1 MITTRMAHV
10 GGRHALQS
18 VSSPLPPAKRFRRFP
33 EGLDTFPATFSKI
46 RLSRRCLLSI
56 LLYKIMLYIEIMLH
70 LKSRPHFQTS
80 TSPTPAPSTWP
91 RHVPKLDDA
100 TPHAP
105 GAAHLLGSP
114 ALNHQVLQPTIIWH
128 VSRGLPQSTPRKKLT
143 LRPNQMTKCKWELKP
158 MCNKVSAEDLWKP
171 QKPHHNFPALHGHT
185 SVATT
190 RSTAPSGN
198 APRAAAC
205 NCQ

>member
-1 MITTRMAHV
+1 MSCDMITTRMAHV

-105 GAAHLLGSP
+105 GAVHLLGSP

-128 VSRGLPQSTPRKKLT
+128 VSRGLPQSTPRKKLI
-143 LRPNQMTKCKWELKP
+143 LRPNQMTKCK
-158 MCNKVSAEDLWKP
+158 
-171 QKPHHNFPALHGHT
+171 
-185 SVATT
+185 
-190 RSTAPSGN
+190 
-198 APRAAAC
+198 
-205 NCQ
+205 

>member
-1 MITTRMAHV
+1 MSCDMITTRMAHV

-80 TSPTPAPSTWP
+80 TWPTPAPSTWP

-128 VSRGLPQSTPRKKLT
+128 VSRGLPQSTPRKKLI
-143 LRPNQMTKCKWELKP
+143 LRPNQMTKCK
-158 MCNKVSAEDLWKP
+158 
-171 QKPHHNFPALHGHT
+171 
-185 SVATT
+185 
-190 RSTAPSGN
+190 
-198 APRAAAC
+198 
-205 NCQ
+205 